1 SQFQLFHQLQH
12 DALNATGAEPLSDDT
27 RLFKRRMMFVVHNVD
42 VDLHFLLKIVDLDK
56 PHWNRITNFPF
67 GEDEVHVEFVHRS
80 SIEPKSAPFDDAAP
94 SMQSLHRSWPR
105 ETRLPHPM
113 QLCSPDELLRPVD
126 FMRRAAHSGSVC
138 CRILSSSQPRTSPAL
153 RAHHSFDSLFTN
165 SHRPAQTTA

>member
-1 SQFQLFHQLQH
+1 
-12 DALNATGAEPLSDDT
+12 
-27 RLFKRRMMFVVHNVD
+27 MMFVVHDVD

-56 PHWNRITNFPF
+56 PHWNWITSFPF
-67 GEDEVHVEFVHRS
+67 GEGEVLVEFVHRS
-80 SIEPKSAPFDDAAP
+80 FMVPKSALFDDAAS

-105 ETRLPHPM
+105 GTRLPHPM
-113 QLCSPDELLRPVD
+113 QLFSPAELLRAVA

-138 CRILSSSQPRTSPAL
+138 CRILFSSQPRTSPAL